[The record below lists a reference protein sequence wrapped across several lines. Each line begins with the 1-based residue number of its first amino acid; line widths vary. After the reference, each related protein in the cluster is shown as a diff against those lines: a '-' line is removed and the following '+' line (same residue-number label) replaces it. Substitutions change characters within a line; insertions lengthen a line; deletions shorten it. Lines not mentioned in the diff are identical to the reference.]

1 MRFRAWRARVL
12 YLRSVNTIAF
22 EKYEGLGND
31 FLVVLR
37 EGAVLDRDVVRALC
51 DRHRGVGGDGVLL
64 VSKTL
69 DALRMEVLNAD
80 GSRPEM
86 CGNGLRCVVL
96 DVVRR
101 GWARA
106 NEAFVIETDAGPH
119 RVHLHADSDASL
131 DAGDVEIEMRAPS
144 FTASEVPFV
153 SPSEAST
160 MRDEA
165 FVCGEQTL
173 RFSAA
178 SMGNPHVVTFDALSD
193 EEARKW
199 GPFMEAHP
207 RFPEHAN
214 AGFASIVN
222 AREMNL
228 RVYERGVGW
237 TEACGTGACAAA
249 ALAVETGRMP
259 RHVPLR
265 VNLPGGPL
273 VITVREPGERVRM
286 RGPATHVFSGST
298 RFTHAR

>member
-1 MRFRAWRARVL
+1 MRFRAWSTCVL
-12 YLRSVNTIAF
+12 YVHSVNAIAF

-37 EGAVLDRDVVRALC
+37 EGRGLEREVVQALC

-64 VSKTL
+64 VSKTS
-69 DALRMEVLNAD
+69 DAMRMEVLNAD

-101 GWARA
+101 GWAKA
-106 NEAFVIETDAGPH
+106 NDAFVIETDAGPH
-119 RVHLHADSDASL
+119 RVHLHADSDANL

-144 FTASEVPFV
+144 FKAREVPFV

-160 MRDEA
+160 MLDEA
-165 FVCGEQTL
+165 FTHGEQTL

-178 SMGNPHVVTFDALSD
+178 SMGNPHVVTFDALRD
-193 EEARKW
+193 EEARVW

-222 AREMNL
+222 EREMNL

-273 VITVREPGERVRM
+273 VITVRGEGERILM
-286 RGPATHVFSGST
+286 RGPATHVFSGHV
-298 RFTHAR
+298 RAR